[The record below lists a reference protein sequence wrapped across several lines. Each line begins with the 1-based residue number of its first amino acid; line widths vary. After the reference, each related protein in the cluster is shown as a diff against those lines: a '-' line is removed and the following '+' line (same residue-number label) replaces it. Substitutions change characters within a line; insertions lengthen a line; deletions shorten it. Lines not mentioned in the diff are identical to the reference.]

1 MKRSN
6 FYEIGAKRRGSDEH
20 NDLLFKRWVEEVE
33 ELKHELN
40 LSRAKMPAIPN
51 QCRT

>member
-20 NDLLFKRWVEEVE
+20 NDLLFKRWVEEVQ